1 MNNEIAALRGRLAVA
16 EKTLEL
22 LAVNIDCD
30 ISIIR
35 GYADKYE
42 TKTALQSGHIL
53 ATAQRIH
60 EQAEKYRK
68 LAETVTHI
76 KRDWGEE

>member
-1 MNNEIAALRGRLAVA
+1 MNDEIVALRGRLAVA

-22 LAVNIDCD
+22 LTVNIDCD

-42 TKTALQSGHIL
+42 PKATLQSGHIL

-60 EQAEKYRK
+60 EQATKYRD
-68 LAETVTHI
+68 LAETAARI
-76 KRDWGEE
+76 KRDLGEE